1 MYFYSINNVFYY
13 ADNPSTVPRLH
24 IFKRF
29 KSLKYFCHYINLQL
43 NIACSLCGRS
53 TLPYLLLKTAG
64 SITWPFEPDNFLF
77 ILLIS
82 FLSLS
87 LSLSSSRWL
96 RFASTI
102 RLDITYG
109 CWRVCFADNPKRITP
124 STRLPRFWPSI
135 SHRYTRKLRGVISA
149 VYCYMTAEFV
159 TLCNV
164 RKASALW
171 NLCGGTRNIIIP
183 NLVLLCLPLW
193 QCALN
198 TEVVHTE

>member
-1 MYFYSINNVFYY
+1 V
-13 ADNPSTVPRLH
+13 
-24 IFKRF
+24 
-29 KSLKYFCHYINLQL
+29 KYFCHYFNLPL
-43 NIACSLCGRS
+43 NIVCSLCGGS
-53 TLPYLLLKTAG
+53 TLPYLLRKTME

-87 LSLSSSRWL
+87 PSSSRWL

-109 CWRVCFADNPKRITP
+109 CWRVCFADNPRRITP

-135 SHRYTRKLRGVISA
+135 SHSYTRKLRDVISA
-149 VYCYMTAEFV
+149 VYYYMTAEFL

-164 RKASALW
+164 RKASALS
-171 NLCGGTRNIIIP
+171 NLCGCTRNIMIP
-183 NLVLLCLPLW
+183 NLVLLYLPLW

-198 TEVVHTE
+198 TEVVLTK